1 MLQKLFGMNM
11 NNVVKFLFSV
21 LLLTQSLLGNAQ
33 ELQCVVTI
41 DASQV
46 PDVQSA
52 IIEDLKQS
60 ITRFLNERRWTDDTY
75 SAEERIRCNLVLTIT
90 ALPEPF
96 SYKTTAQVQ
105 SSRPVYGTGYE
116 SVMLNFID
124 KTFDFTLNT
133 GQPIDYNENI
143 FNSNISSLLSFY
155 AYVILALDYDSFG
168 KLSGQKWVEKA
179 YNIANVA
186 QQAGGGWA
194 PNDLN
199 NRFAL
204 IENLNNQLLVPF
216 REGLYTYHRLGLD
229 TYLKDPE
236 AMRMIALNFLKTI
249 KTIVPN
255 KPSSIL
261 IRSFFLAKRDE
272 LINIFRDSASS
283 EIKNQALTLLRELD
297 PLNSDRYQV
306 IVK

>member
-1 MLQKLFGMNM
+1 M
-11 NNVVKFLFSV
+11 NNVVKFLIGFSFFIS
-21 LLLTQSLLGNAQ
+21 SLVSSAQ

-46 PDVQSA
+46 PDVQSS
-52 IIEDLKQS
+52 IIDDLKQS
-60 ITRFLNERRWTDDTY
+60 ITRFLNERRWTEDTY

-90 ALPEPF
+90 SLPEPF
-96 SYKTTAQVQ
+96 SYKMTAQIQ

-116 SVMLNFID
+116 TILLNFID
-124 KTFDFTLNT
+124 KTFDFTLNQ

-155 AYVILALDYDSFG
+155 AYIILALDYDSFG

-179 YNIANVA
+179 FNIANIA

-199 NRFAL
+199 NRLAL
-204 IENLNNQLLVPF
+204 IENLNNQLFVPF
-216 REGLYTYHRLGLD
+216 REGLYSYHRLGLD

-236 AMRMIALNFLKTI
+236 AMRITALNYLKTI

-261 IRSFFLAKRDE
+261 IKSFFLAKRDE
-272 LINIFRDSASS
+272 LINLFRDSAST
-283 EIKNQALTLLRELD
+283 EIKNQALALLRELD
-297 PLNSDRYQV
+297 PLNSDRYQA

>member
-1 MLQKLFGMNM
+1 M
-11 NNVVKFLFSV
+11 NNVVKFLILFSFIIYSSV
-21 LLLTQSLLGNAQ
+21 SNAQ

-41 DASQV
+41 DASQA
-46 PDVQSA
+46 PDVQSS
-52 IIEDLKQS
+52 IIDDLKQS
-60 ITRFLNERRWTDDTY
+60 ITRFLNERRWTEDTY

-90 ALPEPF
+90 SLPEPF
-96 SYKTTAQVQ
+96 TYKTTAQIQ

-116 SVMLNFID
+116 TVLLNFID
-124 KTFDFTLNT
+124 KTFDFTLNQ

-155 AYVILALDYDSFG
+155 AYIILALDYDSFG

-179 YNIANVA
+179 YNIANIA
-186 QQAGGGWA
+186 QQAGGGWS

-204 IENLNNQLLVPF
+204 IENLNSQLLIPF
-216 REGLYTYHRLGLD
+216 REGLYSYHRMGLD
-229 TYLKDPE
+229 NYLKDPE
-236 AMRMIALNFLKTI
+236 AMRMIALNYLKTI

-283 EIKNQALTLLRELD
+283 EIKDQALALLRELD
-297 PLNSDRYQV
+297 PLNSDRYQA